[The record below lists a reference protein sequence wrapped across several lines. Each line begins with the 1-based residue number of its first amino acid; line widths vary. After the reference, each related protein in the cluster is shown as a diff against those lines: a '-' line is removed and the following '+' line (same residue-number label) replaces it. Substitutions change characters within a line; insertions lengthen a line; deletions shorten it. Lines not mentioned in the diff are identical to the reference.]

1 MSTIKV
7 QDIQHTGNS
16 NDAISLASD
25 SSVAL
30 KHSGSSKLATSS
42 NGVSITGTCT
52 ATTFSGSGASLTAL
66 PAANITGTLPAIDG
80 SNLTGIASD
89 LVNDTSPQ
97 LGGNLDVQSSQ
108 ITTSTTNGNI
118 KATPDGTGVFEVRS
132 SGSVDGTMQLNC
144 TANSH
149 GIKLRSP
156 AHSDGQ
162 SYTIIFPDNNITADK
177 YLKVKSISGSG
188 ATAIGQ
194 LEYASLDANDLGE
207 GTIPDARFPA
217 TLPAASA
224 SNLTAIPAAN
234 ITGTLPAINGGSLTD
249 LNGSNIASG
258 TVAAARVATLNQDTT
273 GTAAIATTITVADES
288 SDTTCFPLFSTAATG
303 NLAPKSGTNLTFNSS
318 SGVLT
323 ATGFAGALTGNATG
337 LSGTPAITVGVVT
350 AASLDISGD
359 ADIDGT
365 LEADAIT
372 VNGTALATS
381 ATTDTTNASNIGS
394 GSLPAARLPDDR
406 RSSSNSTDIYSGN
419 AHDYTFYDADVGI
432 SWFTAGAEEM
442 RLEDDGDL
450 HVDGNVTA
458 YSTTVSDE
466 RLKTDIKVIDG
477 ALNKVC
483 LLSGYTFKYKHDGK
497 ISAGIIA
504 QELETILPSAITEK
518 ELPFH
523 GEEGQKYKIV
533 QYDQIHGLLIEA
545 IKELKTEIEVLKNA
559 ITK

>member
-30 KHSGSSKLATSS
+30 KYSGSSKLATS
-42 NGVSITGTCT
+42 NTGVTVTGTCT

-80 SNLTGIASD
+80 SNLTGLLND
-89 LVNDTSPQ
+89 LVDDTSPQ

-156 AHSDGQ
+156 AHSAGQ
-162 SYTIIFPDNNITADK
+162 SYTFIFPDNNITADK

-224 SNLTAIPAAN
+224 ANLTSIPAAN
-234 ITGTLPAINGGSLTD
+234 ITGTLPAINAAALTD
-249 LNGSNIASG
+249 LDGSNIASG

-273 GTAAIATTITVADES
+273 GSAATLTTARAINGVNFDGSADITVADSTKMPLAGGTFTGTIIVEDAINENVFAITDAS
-288 SDTTCFPLFSTAATG
+288 SVALDPDNGMVQTWTLGA
-303 NLAPKSGTNLTFNSS
+303 NR
-318 SGVLT
+318 T
-323 ATGFAGALTGNATG
+323 ATDSLTTG
-337 LSGTPAITVGVVT
+337 QSMLLIVT
-350 AASLDISGD
+350 A
-359 ADIDGT
+359 
-365 LEADAIT
+365 
-372 VNGTALATS
+372 
-381 ATTDTTNASNIGS
+381 
-394 GSLPAARLPDDR
+394 
-406 RSSSNSTDIYSGN
+406 SSSN
-419 AHDYTFYDADVGI
+419 YTLTWPTMKWRGGSAPDLAGSDPTAIELFKVG
-432 SWFTAGAEEM
+432 SQLYGATV
-442 RLEDDGDL
+442 GDL
-450 HVDGNVTA
+450 
-458 YSTTVSDE
+458 S
-466 RLKTDIKVIDG
+466 
-477 ALNKVC
+477 
-483 LLSGYTFKYKHDGK
+483 
-497 ISAGIIA
+497 
-504 QELETILPSAITEK
+504 
-518 ELPFH
+518 
-523 GEEGQKYKIV
+523 
-533 QYDQIHGLLIEA
+533 
-545 IKELKTEIEVLKNA
+545 
-559 ITK
+559 